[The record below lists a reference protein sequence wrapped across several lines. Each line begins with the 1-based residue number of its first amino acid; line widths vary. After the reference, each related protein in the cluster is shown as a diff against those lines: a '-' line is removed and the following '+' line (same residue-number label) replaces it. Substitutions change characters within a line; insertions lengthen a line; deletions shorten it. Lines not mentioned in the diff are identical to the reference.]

1 MNPPLL
7 IKKKNVALLCLD
19 LGSLFCL
26 TLTSIFAEFVD
37 LRVISS
43 MGT

>member
-7 IKKKNVALLCLD
+7 IKKKCSVLLCLD
-19 LGSLFCL
+19 LGSLFYL
-26 TLTSIFAEFVD
+26 TLTFIFAELVD